1 MLYLSAK
8 KRKDVIPLKRLLRGA
23 VLFLLLCTCFLHTAS
38 AASIRITL
46 NGKAVSF
53 DAAPFIE
60 NDRVLVPVRGI
71 LESLG
76 YTVQWQESA
85 QTVLARSKDVTIS
98 LPLNSTTATVNGKNV
113 SVDAPAKIKNERTF
127 VPLRFL
133 AEYSGADVTW
143 NGSTSTVAIQ
153 TKYTPAAQ
161 SIKNSVVYIQTNKM
175 QGSGVILSADGI
187 IATNFH
193 VIEKASVAQ
202 FVFQDGSIYQG
213 KTTVVGLSPEEDI
226 AILKI
231 EKNGLIPASV
241 STSFSVGEAVT
252 AIGSPG
258 GQKNK
263 ATTGVI
269 TGYDQDVISSS
280 AAIAQG
286 SSGGGL
292 FNNKGQLIGISCS
305 FSNNQYLSIP
315 ISKVLQVP
323 RTLSKPLIEMRN
335 YSYTPHGPQNLRCT
349 VKDGYAYVSW
359 SPVYGADYYY
369 VSISYYANGPFKRLQ
384 NTALGREIW
393 YWGYPQCFGIT
404 INRDHPFYLKVSAV
418 VDGTVTAES
427 NVLKVY
433 TK

>member
-46 NGKAVSF
+46 DGKAVSF

-76 YTVQWQESA
+76 YTVQWQEDV
-85 QTVLARSKDVTIS
+85 QTVLARSEDVTIS
-98 LPLNSTTATVNGKNV
+98 LPINSKTATVNGKSV
-113 SVDAPAKIKNERTF
+113 SIDAPAKIKNERSF

-133 AEYSGADVTW
+133 AEYSGAEVTW

-153 TKYTPAAQ
+153 TKHDPAAQ
-161 SIKNSVVYIQTNKM
+161 SIKDSVVYIQTNKM

-213 KTTVVGLSPEEDI
+213 KTTVIGLSPEEDI

-252 AIGSPG
+252 AIGSPS
-258 GQKNK
+258 GQRNK

-280 AAIAQG
+280 AVIAQG

-292 FNNKGQLIGISCS
+292 FNSKGQLIGMSCS
-305 FSNNQYLSIP
+305 FSNDQYLSIP

-323 RTLSKPLIEMRN
+323 QNLSKPLIEMRN
-335 YSYTPHGPQNLRCT
+335 YSYTPHGPQNLRYT
-349 VKDGYAYVSW
+349 IKDGYAYVSW

-384 NTALGREIW
+384 NKALGGEIW

>member
-202 FVFQDGSIYQG
+202 FVF
-213 KTTVVGLSPEEDI
+213 
-226 AILKI
+226 
-231 EKNGLIPASV
+231 
-241 STSFSVGEAVT
+241 
-252 AIGSPG
+252 
-258 GQKNK
+258 
-263 ATTGVI
+263 
-269 TGYDQDVISSS
+269 
-280 AAIAQG
+280 
-286 SSGGGL
+286 
-292 FNNKGQLIGISCS
+292 
-305 FSNNQYLSIP
+305 
-315 ISKVLQVP
+315 
-323 RTLSKPLIEMRN
+323 
-335 YSYTPHGPQNLRCT
+335 
-349 VKDGYAYVSW
+349 
-359 SPVYGADYYY
+359 
-369 VSISYYANGPFKRLQ
+369 
-384 NTALGREIW
+384 
-393 YWGYPQCFGIT
+393 
-404 INRDHPFYLKVSAV
+404 
-418 VDGTVTAES
+418 
-427 NVLKVY
+427 
-433 TK
+433 